1 MWVTYFFA
9 VDRRITGTPA
19 DEMLKNLYLSSNDAN
34 GRFTSKSLQ
43 AMISENVLTT
53 VDNTNVCLS

>member
-19 DEMLKNLYLSSNDAN
+19 DEMLKNLYLSLNDAN
-34 GRFTSKSLQ
+34 GRFTSKSFQ